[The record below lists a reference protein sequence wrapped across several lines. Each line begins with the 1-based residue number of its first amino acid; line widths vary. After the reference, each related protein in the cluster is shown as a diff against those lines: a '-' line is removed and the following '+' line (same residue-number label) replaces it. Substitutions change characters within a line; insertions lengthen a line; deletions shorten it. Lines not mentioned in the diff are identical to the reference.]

1 MRFLKIILLC
11 LLLITVGCT
20 EREEISDLQVRFKN
34 TTNFDIENLKISD
47 KTIGTLNSNQSTPY
61 IDFEKFGFDSGL
73 PDESCIG
80 LINNE
85 SIESFNQLYWCG
97 TQKNTVH
104 KGFFEMIII
113 LKEVN
118 GINYL
123 MLKNKN

>member
-1 MRFLKIILLC
+1 MRFLKPILLC
-11 LLLITVGCT
+11 WLLITVGCT

-34 TTNFDIENLKISD
+34 TTDFDIENLKISD
-47 KTIGTLNSNQSTPY
+47 KTIGTLNSYQSTQY

-85 SIESFNQLYWCG
+85 AIESFNKLYWCG
-97 TQKNTVH
+97 TQKNTVYE
-104 KGFFEMIII
+104 GFFEMIIT

-118 GINYL
+118 GTNYL
-123 MLKNKN
+123 MLKNQN

>member
-1 MRFLKIILLC
+1 MRFLKPILLC
-11 LLLITVGCT
+11 WLLITVGCN

-34 TTNFDIENLKISD
+34 TTDFDTENLKISD
-47 KTIGTLNSNQSTPY
+47 KTIGTLNSYQSTQY

-85 SIESFNQLYWCG
+85 AIESFNKLYWCG
-97 TQKNTVH
+97 TQKNTVY
-104 KGFFEMIII
+104 KGFYEMIIT

-118 GINYL
+118 GTNYL
-123 MLKNKN
+123 MLKNQN

>member
-1 MRFLKIILLC
+1 MRFLKHILLC
-11 LLLITVGCT
+11 WLLITVGCT

-34 TTNFDIENLKISD
+34 TTDFDIENLKISD
-47 KTIGTLNSNQSTPY
+47 KTIGTLNSYQSTQY

-85 SIESFNQLYWCG
+85 AIESFNKLYWWG
-97 TQKNTVH
+97 TQKNTVY
-104 KGFFEMIII
+104 KGFYEMIIT

-118 GINYL
+118 GTNYL
-123 MLKNKN
+123 MLKNQN

>member
-20 EREEISDLQVRFKN
+20 EREEISDLQVKFEN
-34 TTNFDIENLKISD
+34 TTGFDIENLKISD

-85 SIESFNQLYWCG
+85 STESFNQLYWCG
-97 TQKNTVH
+97 TQKNTIY
-104 KGFFEMIII
+104 KGIYNMEIS
-113 LKEVN
+113 LTEVN
-118 GINYL
+118 GIEYL
-123 MLKNKN
+123 KLNLIE

>member
-1 MRFLKIILLC
+1 MRFLKPILLC
-11 LLLITVGCT
+11 WLLITVGCT

-34 TTNFDIENLKISD
+34 TTDFEIENLKISD
-47 KTIGTLNSNQSTPY
+47 KTIGTLNSYQSTQY

-85 SIESFNQLYWCG
+85 AIESFNKLYWRG
-97 TQKNTVH
+97 TQKNTVY
-104 KGFFEMIII
+104 KGFYEMIIT

-118 GINYL
+118 GTNYL
-123 MLKNKN
+123 MLKNQN

>member
-1 MRFLKIILLC
+1 MRFLKPILLC
-11 LLLITVGCT
+11 WLLITVGCT

-34 TTNFDIENLKISD
+34 TTDFDIENLKISD
-47 KTIGTLNSNQSTPY
+47 KTIGTLNSYQSTQY

-85 SIESFNQLYWCG
+85 AIESFNKLYWRG
-97 TQKNTVH
+97 TQKNTVY
-104 KGFFEMIII
+104 KGFYEMIIT

-118 GINYL
+118 GTNYL
-123 MLKNKN
+123 MLKNQN